1 MRIDDTE
8 YDGGTDDE
16 NERHH
21 HDGVGL
27 IDDLEG
33 NGLLAEFN
41 FALSL
46 DGGEKWLDD
55 DEEGGGFDTA
65 ARRTRGGSNEDNDDE
80 DDDDEGDDF

>member
-1 MRIDDTE
+1 MVDAAGRETAGGECGGGFKHGVFERNLRVDDTE

-33 NGLLAEFN
+33 DGLLTEFD
-41 FALSL
+41 FAFSL
-46 DGGEKWLDD
+46 DGGEK
-55 DEEGGGFDTA
+55 
-65 ARRTRGGSNEDNDDE
+65 
-80 DDDDEGDDF
+80 